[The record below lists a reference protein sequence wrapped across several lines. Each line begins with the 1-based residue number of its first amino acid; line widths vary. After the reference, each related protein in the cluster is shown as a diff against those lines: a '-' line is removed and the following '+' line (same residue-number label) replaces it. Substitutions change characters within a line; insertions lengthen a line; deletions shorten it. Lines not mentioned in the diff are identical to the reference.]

1 MKKILYLDCGM
12 GAAGDMLSA
21 ALLDLLAEVET
32 EGKIASAQENKKTG
46 SSISK
51 EKTEENTDA
60 NRITI
65 KENTVRDLV
74 GELNEIGMPEVVF
87 EAEKSDRC
95 GILGLHL
102 SVRIHG
108 VEEGEDSH
116 SEAHSHD
123 HSDLHSHSDE
133 HVHIHDDSISD
144 STHSDLHNHSDEH
157 AHHHHRSLSDVL
169 SIINGLK
176 LPDQVRSHVIRVYQ
190 VLAEAESHAHGMEVS
205 EIHFHEV
212 GMMDAIADIAASSYL
227 LHLLNPDQIIAS
239 PVRTGFGQVH
249 AAHGILPLPAPAT
262 AFLLRGIPTYAG
274 DLEGEMTTP
283 TGAVLLKTFVSSFEE
298 QPVMTVKAIGY
309 GMGKKEF
316 PRANCL
322 RAIFGETYCE
332 SKSEPSDQKQDRISD
347 PTSQRENR
355 ASAENSAKSSFT
367 DKMESNRTDQE
378 DQIIRLECDIDDMTG
393 EELGF
398 AMDRIYEAGAR
409 EVFYSPIQ
417 MKKNRPGILL
427 TVLTRPGEKENV
439 VRSIF
444 SHTTTI
450 GIREEVIRRYVLKRS
465 IVTEETAFGPVRK
478 KVSEGYGVRR
488 EKWEYEDLKAIA
500 KKENLSIHDLLMKLP
515 KN

>member
-1 MKKILYLDCGM
+1 MRKVRRGSKVKKILYLDCGM
-12 GAAGDMLSA
+12 GVAGDMLSA
-21 ALLDLLAEVET
+21 SFLDLLAEMRADT
-32 EGKIASAQENKKTG
+32 HSGKAAVVQE
-46 SSISK
+46 
-51 EKTEENTDA
+51 
-60 NRITI
+60 
-65 KENTVRDLV
+65 LV
-74 GELNEIGMPEVVF
+74 QELNAIGIPEVTF
-87 EAEKSDRC
+87 EAEDAVRC

-102 SVRIHG
+102 AVRVSG
-108 VEEGEDSH
+108 EEESSDAHPHTHTDTNTHTNPDTNPKLHPHPHTHRTLAEVLHIIED
-116 SEAHSHD
+116 
-123 HSDLHSHSDE
+123 
-133 HVHIHDDSISD
+133 
-144 STHSDLHNHSDEH
+144 
-157 AHHHHRSLSDVL
+157 
-169 SIINGLK
+169 LK
-176 LPDQVRSHVIRVYQ
+176 LREEVRSQVVYIYQ
-190 VLAEAESHAHGMEVS
+190 ILAEAESHAHGIPVS

-212 GMMDAIADIAASSYL
+212 GLMDAIADITASAYL
-227 LHLLNPDQIIAS
+227 LDLIHPDQVIAS
-239 PVRTGFGQVH
+239 PIRTGFGEIH
-249 AAHGILPLPAPAT
+249 AAHGILPVPAPAT

-274 DLEGEMTTP
+274 NLQGEMSTP
-283 TGAVLLKTFVSSFEE
+283 TGAALLKTFVSSFEE

-322 RAIFGETYCE
+322 RAIFGEAD
-332 SKSEPSDQKQDRISD
+332 SLGKSD
-347 PTSQRENR
+347 PTDFRENR
-355 ASAENSAKSSFT
+355 ILENYNSAGQTKDRVSAEKPGENIST
-367 DKMESNRTDQE
+367 ETEEGNLQ

-427 TVLTRPGEKENV
+427 TVLTGPGDKENV

-444 SHTTTI
+444 ANTTTI
-450 GIREEVIRRYVLKRS
+450 GIREEVMRRYVLKRS
-465 IVTEETAFGPVRK
+465 IENEETAFGPVRK

>member
-74 GELNEIGMPEVVF
+74 GELNEIGIPEVVF

-108 VEEGEDSH
+108 VEEGE
-116 SEAHSHD
+116 
-123 HSDLHSHSDE
+123 
-133 HVHIHDDSISD
+133 
-144 STHSDLHNHSDEH
+144 DLHNHSDEH

-355 ASAENSAKSSFT
+355 ASAENSAKSSFP

>member
-74 GELNEIGMPEVVF
+74 GELNEIGIPEVVF

-108 VEEGEDSH
+108 VEDGE
-116 SEAHSHD
+116 
-123 HSDLHSHSDE
+123 
-133 HVHIHDDSISD
+133 
-144 STHSDLHNHSDEH
+144 DLHNHSDEH

-212 GMMDAIADIAASSYL
+212 GMMDAIADIAAGSYL

-355 ASAENSAKSSFT
+355 ASAENSAKSSSP

>member
-32 EGKIASAQENKKTG
+32 EEKIASAQENKKTG

-74 GELNEIGMPEVVF
+74 GELNEIGIPEVVF

-108 VEEGEDSH
+108 VEEGED
-116 SEAHSHD
+116 
-123 HSDLHSHSDE
+123 
-133 HVHIHDDSISD
+133 
-144 STHSDLHNHSDEH
+144 LHNHSDEH
-157 AHHHHRSLSDVL
+157 AHHHRSLSDVL
-169 SIINGLK
+169 SIINVLK

-212 GMMDAIADIAASSYL
+212 GMMDAIADITAVSYL
-227 LHLLNPDQIIAS
+227 LHLLKPDLIISS
-239 PVRTGFGQVH
+239 PVRTGFGQAH

-274 DLEGEMTTP
+274 DLRGEMTTP
-283 TGAVLLKTFVSSFEE
+283 TGAALLQTFVTSFEE
-298 QPVMTVKAIGY
+298 QPMMTVKAMGY

-355 ASAENSAKSSFT
+355 ASAENSAKSSFP

>member
-74 GELNEIGMPEVVF
+74 GELNEIGIPEVVF

-108 VEEGEDSH
+108 VEEGED
-116 SEAHSHD
+116 
-123 HSDLHSHSDE
+123 
-133 HVHIHDDSISD
+133 
-144 STHSDLHNHSDEH
+144 LHNHSDEH
-157 AHHHHRSLSDVL
+157 AHHHHRSLADVL

-332 SKSEPSDQKQDRISD
+332 SKSEPSNQKQDRISD

-355 ASAENSAKSSFT
+355 ASAENSAKSSFP

-500 KKENLSIHDLLMKLP
+500 KKENLSIHDLLMKLS

>member
-1 MKKILYLDCGM
+1 MKVKNVKKILYLDCGM

-21 ALLDLLAEVET
+21 ALLDLLAEVRADEKVRT
-32 EGKIASAQENKKTG
+32 V
-46 SSISK
+46 SISS
-51 EKTEENTDA
+51 EKTAEETDLSDA
-60 NRITI
+60 DEDRFVR
-65 KENTVRDLV
+65 KEAAVRELV
-74 GELNEIGMPEVVF
+74 EELNAMGIPEVVF
-87 EAEKSDRC
+87 EAEKSSHC

-102 SVRIHG
+102 SVCVHG
-108 VEEGEDSH
+108 VEEGENL
-116 SEAHSHD
+116 HD
-123 HSDLHSHSDE
+123 HSDE
-133 HVHIHDDSISD
+133 H
-144 STHSDLHNHSDEH
+144 TH
-157 AHHHHRSLSDVL
+157 HHHHRSLADVL
-169 SIINGLK
+169 SIIHGLK
-176 LPDQVRSHVIRVYQ
+176 LPDQVRSDVIRVYQ
-190 VLAEAESHAHGMEVS
+190 ILAEAESHAHGMEVS

-212 GMMDAIADIAASSYL
+212 GMMDAIADITASSYL
-227 LHLLNPDQIIAS
+227 IHLLNPDQIVAS

-249 AAHGILPLPAPAT
+249 AAHGILPVPAPAT

-283 TGAVLLKTFVSSFEE
+283 TGAALLKTFVSSFEE

-322 RAIFGETYCE
+322 RATIGEADFQR
-332 SKSEPSDQKQDRISD
+332 KPD
-347 PTSQRENR
+347 PTDFRENR
-355 ASAENSAKSSFT
+355 IPKNYDSAGQMEDRDSNEKPGDILFKETAEN
-367 DKMESNRTDQE
+367 NLQ

-409 EVFYSPIQ
+409 EVFYSSIQ

-427 TVLTRPGEKENV
+427 TVLTGPGEKENV

-444 SHTTTI
+444 SNTTTI
-450 GIREEVIRRYVLKRS
+450 GIREEVMRRYVLKRS
-465 IVTEETAFGPVRK
+465 IETEETAFGPVRK

-500 KKENLSIHDLLMKLP
+500 EKENLSIHDLLVKLP